1 MRGKNWIV
9 YRVFFCESSSYF
21 FLIDIFMSDR
31 FVLLENVVMGVL
43 SVGNGI
49 RVYSGSKSNFYT
61 VVLYQLL
68 YD

>member
-1 MRGKNWIV
+1 MKVAAI
-9 YRVFFCESSSYF
+9 F